1 MKILLTNDDGIH
13 AAGIKALMEALSV
26 DHEVYVIAP
35 DSERSAAGHSIT
47 LNTPLRV
54 EEVTPNFN
62 IKRAWKVSGTP
73 GDCIKIGINAILEE
87 EEKPDI
93 VISGPNHGPNL
104 GRDILYSGT
113 VSAALEGAIY
123 GYPSI
128 AISVAGNTQSL
139 CHFQYAAHFIRRLLI
154 NLDPNTVPEKSILNI
169 NIPSVPSEDIT
180 GLEVTKLGT
189 RMYTD
194 TYEKRSDPRGK
205 VYYWLAGELI
215 TQDKEP
221 GSDIEAI
228 RNNKVSVTPVTFEI
242 TNTKEI
248 KRLEKILCPNGT
260 CEWF

>member
-13 AAGIKALMEALSV
+13 ATGIKSFMESLSI
-26 DHEVYVIAP
+26 DNEVYVIAP
-35 DSERSAAGHSIT
+35 DGERSAAGHSIT

-54 EEVTPNFN
+54 EEVQPSFN
-62 IKRAWKVSGTP
+62 VKKAWKVSGTP
-73 GDCIKIGINAILEE
+73 GDCVKIGINAILAED
-87 EEKPDI
+87 EKPDI

-123 GYPSI
+123 GFPSI
-128 AISVAGNTQSL
+128 AISVAGNTQLS
-139 CHFQYAAHFIRRLLI
+139 CHFQYAAQFIRRFLQ
-154 NLDPNTVPEKSILNI
+154 NLPASAIPEKSILNI
-169 NIPSVPSEDIT
+169 NIPSIPSEDIT

-215 TQDKEP
+215 TQDKEQ
-221 GSDIEAI
+221 GSDIEAL
-228 RNNKVSVTPVTFEI
+228 RNNKVSITPVTFEI

-248 KRLEKILCPNGT
+248 QNLEQILCQNGS